1 MNEFFLWL
9 GFVGSWFL
17 FAGPIYQAVLE
28 LQDED
33 IEIDRIRATGSK
45 IQMAPKV
52 SSWWWLLPPVKFY
65 KEFQRGK
72 QSRLRIFALLSPA
85 DVAAMVSFNSKA
97 TAWLF
102 VAFGGLCIASKET
115 YELAH
120 DNEWS
125 SFIVCLL
132 ILGMFVLSILNL
144 IYRLK
149 RTESIKG
156 GIR

>member
-17 FAGPIYQAVLE
+17 FAGPIYQAALE

-33 IEIDRIRATGSK
+33 IEIDRIRAAGSK
-45 IQMAPKV
+45 IQREPKV
-52 SSWWWLLPPVKFY
+52 SSWWWLLPPIKFY
-65 KEFQRGK
+65 KEFQRGRR
-72 QSRLRIFALLSPA
+72 SRLRIFEFLSPE

-97 TAWLF
+97 SAWLF

-120 DNEWS
+120 HNEWS
-125 SFIVCLL
+125 SVLVFLL
-132 ILGMFVLSILNL
+132 IVGMFVISIMNL
-144 IYRLK
+144 VYRLR
-149 RTESIKG
+149 RTENIKSNNL
-156 GIR
+156 